1 MNFSTNAVQR
11 RSGSVQKPLPTA
23 ATALGDADSHFDF
36 AAGLDNLR
44 QRLERMETVL
54 ERMETVLTLLVEQ
67 RTAKEWYTTAE
78 VAKLI
83 RKSDYT
89 VREYCR
95 KGQVEAEKAAN
106 DRGWL
111 ISHAAL
117 THLRNFGPVPE
128 HEVQR
133 GLDR

>member
-1 MNFSTNAVQR
+1 MNPSTNPAR
-11 RSGSVQKPLPTA
+11 RTLASTGTTVAAHSVALPV
-23 ATALGDADSHFDF
+23 GDNSFDHF
-36 AAGLDNLR
+36 AAGLEDLR
-44 QRLERMETVL
+44 QRLERIESA
-54 ERMETVLTLLVEQ
+54 LTLLVEQ

-78 VAKLI
+78 VAKI
-83 RKSDYT
+83 IGKGEYT

-95 KGQVEAEKAAN
+95 KQQVEAEKAAN
-106 DRGWL
+106 GRGWL

-117 THLRNFGPVPE
+117 IRLQNFGPTPE